1 LLNIILREI
10 YQVGDRNTKIK
21 VNDTFYDIDV
31 NGEIIT
37 LDGKEIDVN
46 LSDDKITI
54 EGNTFNID
62 FTEEG
67 NPSTMIINGMLYLVS
82 KENSIYSLV
91 TEIKTPMNGKII
103 KVLVNEKDSVNIGQI
118 LVVLE
123 AMKMQNQ
130 IRSPRNGTI
139 KSIKIV
145 KDQSV
150 NLGDILLTF
159 E

>member
-1 LLNIILREI
+1 MILREI
-10 YQVGDRNTKIK
+10 YLYGGSNTKIQ
-21 VNDTFYDIDV
+21 VNDTIYDIEV
-31 NGEIIT
+31 KGEIIT
-37 LDGKEIDVN
+37 LNGKMIDAS

-67 NPSTMIINGMLYLVS
+67 DPSMMIIDGMLYLVS
-82 KENSIYSLV
+82 RKNSIYSLV
-91 TEIKTPMNGKII
+91 NEIKTPMHGKII
-103 KVLVNEKDSVNIGQI
+103 KILVNEGDWVNNGQI

-130 IRSPRNGTI
+130 IRSPRKGTI

-150 NLGDILLTF
+150 KLGDILLTF

>member
-1 LLNIILREI
+1 MISREI
-10 YQVGDRNTKIK
+10 YQYGDSNMKIQ
-21 VNDTFYDIDV
+21 VNDTTYDIEV

-54 EGNTFNID
+54 EGHIFNID

-82 KENSIYSLV
+82 RENSIYSLV
-91 TEIKTPMNGKII
+91 NEIKTPMHGKII
-103 KVLVNEKDSVNIGQI
+103 EILVNEGDLVNYDQI

-130 IRSPRNGTI
+130 IRSPRKGTI
-139 KSIKIV
+139 RSIKIV

-150 NLGDILLTF
+150 KLGDILLTF

>member
-1 LLNIILREI
+1 MILKEI
-10 YQVGDRNTKIK
+10 YQYGDSNTKIQ
-21 VNDTFYDIDV
+21 VNNTIYDIEI
-31 NGEIIT
+31 NGELIT
-37 LDGKEIDVN
+37 LDGKEIEVN

-67 NPSTMIINGMLYLVS
+67 DPSTMIINGMLYLVS
-82 KENSIYSLV
+82 KENSIYSSV
-91 TEIKTPMNGKII
+91 NEIKTPMNGRII
-103 KVLVNEKDSVNIGQI
+103 NILVNEGDWVNNGQI
-118 LVVLE
+118 LVMLE

-130 IRSPRNGTI
+130 IRSPRKGTI

-150 NLGDILLTF
+150 KLGDILLTF

>member
-1 LLNIILREI
+1 MILREI
-10 YQVGDRNTKIK
+10 YQDGDRNTKIK

-31 NGEIIT
+31 NDEIIT

-130 IRSPRNGTI
+130 IRSPRKGTI

-145 KDQSV
+145 NDQSV

>member
-1 LLNIILREI
+1 MISREI
-10 YQVGDRNTKIK
+10 YQDGERNTKIK
-21 VNDTFYDIDV
+21 VNDKFYDIEVTGD
-31 NGEIIT
+31 IIT

-130 IRSPRNGTI
+130 IRSPRKGTI
-139 KSIKIV
+139 KNIKIV

>member
-1 LLNIILREI
+1 M
-10 YQVGDRNTKIK
+10 KIQ
-21 VNDTFYDIDV
+21 VNDTTYDIEV

-54 EGNTFNID
+54 EGNIFNID

-82 KENSIYSLV
+82 RENSIYSLV
-91 TEIKTPMNGKII
+91 NEIKTPMHGKII
-103 KVLVNEKDSVNIGQI
+103 EILVNEGDLVNYDQI

-130 IRSPRNGTI
+130 IRSPRKGTI
-139 KSIKIV
+139 RSIKIV

-150 NLGDILLTF
+150 KLGDILLTF

>member
-1 LLNIILREI
+1 
-10 YQVGDRNTKIK
+10 
-21 VNDTFYDIDV
+21 
-31 NGEIIT
+31 
-37 LDGKEIDVN
+37 
-46 LSDDKITI
+46 
-54 EGNTFNID
+54 
-62 FTEEG
+62 
-67 NPSTMIINGMLYLVS
+67 MIINGMLYLVS

-130 IRSPRNGTI
+130 IRSPRKGTI
-139 KSIKIV
+139 KNIKIV

>member
-1 LLNIILREI
+1 MILREI
-10 YQVGDRNTKIK
+10 YQYGDSNTKIQ
-21 VNDTFYDIDV
+21 VNDTIYDIEV
-31 NGEIIT
+31 KGEIIT
-37 LDGKEIDVN
+37 LNGKMIDVS

-67 NPSTMIINGMLYLVS
+67 EPSMMIIDGMLYLVS
-82 KENSIYSLV
+82 RKNSIYSLV
-91 TEIKTPMNGKII
+91 NEIKTPMYGKII
-103 KVLVNEKDSVNIGQI
+103 KILVNEGDWVNNGQI

-130 IRSPRNGTI
+130 IRSPRKGTI

-145 KDQSV
+145 KNQSV
-150 NLGDILLTF
+150 KLGDILLIF

>member
-1 LLNIILREI
+1 MIRKEI
-10 YQVGDRNTKIK
+10 YQYGDSNTKIQ
-21 VNDTFYDIDV
+21 VNNTLYDIEV
-31 NGEIIT
+31 NGELIT
-37 LDGKEIDVN
+37 FNGKEIDVK

-67 NPSTMIINGMLYLVS
+67 DPSTMIINGMLYLVS
-82 KENSIYSLV
+82 KENSIYSSV
-91 TEIKTPMNGKII
+91 NEIKTPMNGKII
-103 KVLVNEKDSVNIGQI
+103 NILVNEGEWVNNGQI
-118 LVVLE
+118 LVMLE

-130 IRSPRNGTI
+130 IRSPRKGTI

-150 NLGDILLTF
+150 KLGEILLTF